1 MSILPEQRI
10 LLLAARLRLTE
21 PEKAELKDLTAE
33 IKDWNEM
40 VRWAVARQAGPFL
53 FKKLSVEPGSV
64 PELALQAFKQS
75 WLKTLSRSM
84 VLISHFQEVMTALN
98 AVGISVIAM
107 KGIYLSEWLYSEVG
121 LRQFS
126 DIDLLVKPEDGEHA
140 LTVLRD
146 MGYRQAKSE
155 LPEDIHVKLL
165 PAHYPAM
172 LKNGVSV
179 EIHTRLHSRVTD
191 YDIDISSLWAASQT
205 HELHGVATRVFCREH
220 LLLTLIQHLDKHLR
234 SGQFQFSGFY
244 DIVNLMDVKCQ
255 DMDLDLLL
263 LEAKAWKMEALL
275 MDYCVLTEKYFGVGL
290 PGLKAVAGVSYRELE
305 RLFLRGLA
313 LKKMTPV
320 TAVNNIKTIRYFDTR
335 GQKLR
340 YVLQMVFPTPRYMR
354 QRYGFRNRLLLV
366 FYYPYRWAMQIYTGL
381 AGVWKRRI

>member
-21 PEKAELKDLTAE
+21 PEKAERKDLTAE
-33 IKDWNEM
+33 IKDGNEM
-40 VRWAVARQAGPFL
+40 VWWAIARQAGPFL
-53 FKKLSVEPGSV
+53 YKKLSELQVQV
-64 PELALQAFKQS
+64 PDFALQAFKQS
-75 WLKTLSRSM
+75 WLKTLSRNM
-84 VLISHFQEVMTALN
+84 VLIAHFSEVMTTLN
-98 AVGISVIAM
+98 DVGISVIAM
-107 KGIYLSEWLYSEVG
+107 KGIYLSEWLYTEVG

-126 DIDLLVKPEDGEHA
+126 DIDLLVKPEDGERA
-140 LTVLRD
+140 LSVMRE
-146 MGYRQAKSE
+146 MGYQQAKSE
-155 LPEDIHVKLL
+155 LPEDIQLKLL

-172 LKNGVSV
+172 IKNGVSV

-191 YDIDISSLWAASQT
+191 YEIDIPSLWAASQT
-205 HELHGVATRVFCREH
+205 KEIHNVSTGVFCTEH

-244 DIVNLMDVKCQ
+244 DIVNLMDVKSQ
-255 DMDLDLLL
+255 DMDLDMLLS
-263 LEAKAWKMEALL
+263 EAKAWKMEALL

-354 QRYGFRNRLLLV
+354 QRYRFSNRLLLV

-381 AGVWKRRI
+381 VGFWKRRI

>member
-1 MSILPEQRI
+1 MAILPEQRI
-10 LLLAARLRLTE
+10 LLLAARLHLSDAE
-21 PEKAELKDLTAE
+21 QAELKDLIAE

-53 FKKLSVEPGSV
+53 FKKLSAEPGSV

-84 VLISHFQEVMTALN
+84 VLIAHFQEVMN
-98 AVGISVIAM
+98 AFNAEGIAVISM
-107 KGIYLSEWLYSEVG
+107 KGIYLSEWLYTEVG

-126 DIDLLVKPEDGEHA
+126 DIDLLVKPEDGERA
-140 LTVLRD
+140 LAVMRSI
-146 MGYRQAKSE
+146 GYRQAKSE
-155 LPEDIHVKLL
+155 LPEDIQVKLL

-172 LKNGVSV
+172 IKQGVSV
-179 EIHTRLHSRVTD
+179 EIHTRLHSSVTD
-191 YDIDISSLWAASQT
+191 YEIDISSLWAASQP

-244 DIVNLMDVKCQ
+244 DIVNLLDIKCR
-255 DMDLDLLL
+255 DMDIDLLL
-263 LEAKAWKMEALL
+263 SEAKAWKMEALL

-290 PGLKAVAGVSYRELE
+290 PGLKAVAGTSYRELE

-320 TAVNNIKTIRYFDTR
+320 TAVNNLKTILFFDTR
-335 GQKLR
+335 SQKLR
-340 YVLQMVFPTPRYMR
+340 YVLQMVFPTPRYMM
-354 QRYGFRNRLLLV
+354 QRYRFRNNLLLG

-381 AGVWKRRI
+381 VGLWKHRI